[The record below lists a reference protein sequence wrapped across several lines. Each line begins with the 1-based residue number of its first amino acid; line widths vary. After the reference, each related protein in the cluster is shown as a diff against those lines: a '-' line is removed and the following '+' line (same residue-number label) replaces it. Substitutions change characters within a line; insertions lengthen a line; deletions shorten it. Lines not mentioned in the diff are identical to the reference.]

1 MEPGQVCGEFAEDAG
16 SLKFFHAPSSPL
28 FAVAVSSRTMV
39 TSAAIRAELVYAL
52 RNDLI
57 GPDPDDP
64 RDAPFA
70 RETLSSSPSH
80 WYLTGFLAPTGQK
93 TEEKQDEEA
102 DDELSSAL
110 DDAAEGETETS
121 TARRPMFPS
130 SLGLSVLV
138 RAECKRLTVR
148 VTYGTYEPKT
158 PEARIESEI
167 RRAGDSDVPPAE
179 DTRSRQ
185 HWIRSPHDY
194 TVHIAL
200 DDKPYFEPIKGSDGM
215 ALRVVLRPVQET
227 ELDFVDN
234 GTRYATIFLVNQRT
248 PIGRPEEDRGFSFQ
262 TQMTVSSAEDF
273 VPRPNLRGARK
284 DDDIDEKIGDLLYR
298 DSFEYAVGHGVST
311 TAKIQGQ
318 GKDGFC
324 NEVSTTW
331 LPSAEVEK
339 VEHNDKIVGI
349 ELKMAELAKITDGKT
364 VREKLGRLP
373 IAYAEWIGQQD
384 TEVDGHAVRKDTAE
398 TLLSAARRAKERI
411 DRGIRVLETDS
422 LALEAF
428 AVANEVMAAAQIARE
443 KIKDPEKVAAGKFY
457 PAWRVF
463 QLAFLLMNVPGQID
477 PTSDERDAVDLIFFP
492 TGGGKTEAYLGLA
505 AFTLVLRR
513 LRHSGNSSAGVTV
526 LMRYTL
532 RLLTLDQLERAAA
545 LICAL
550 ELKRRK
556 EPQKFGPKRFSIG
569 LWVGKSATP
578 NRFGSEKNY
587 DESTALRRVNAF
599 RENPQKNASPIP
611 IDKCP
616 WCQSPFDQETFDLKP
631 DYKNP
636 QQLRVKC
643 GEKKCEFR
651 WQKEFPEGIPILAV
665 DDEIYRE
672 LPCFLIATVD
682 KFASLPW
689 EGRTGLLLGKN
700 VTHYNE
706 LGFYG
711 PAQTPPN
718 AKALPEPLLPPD
730 LIIQDELHLISGPLG
745 TIVGLYESAID
756 YLTTR
761 QVGDKKI
768 RPKIVAST
776 ATVRRAQ
783 AQVQALFGRSRVE
796 VFPPPGPNRRDSFFA
811 QTVPVTRANARYY
824 VGLSAPGR
832 SQKVLLMRTYIA
844 LLASAQK
851 AYAANP
857 KEADP
862 YMTLVGYFNSLRELG
877 GSQRIVEEE
886 VRARLMRMFLRHRVG
901 ETGTLFVNRN
911 ISFECVELT
920 SRRTTDAV
928 KEAKE
933 RLEQVFFDKSKKH
946 ASVDVALASNMISV
960 GVDIARLGLMV
971 VCGQP
976 KTTAEYIQAT
986 SRVGRDANRPGL
998 VVALLNAHKPRD
1010 RSHFEHFTAY
1020 HNSFYRGVEAT
1031 SITPFSPRAVDRGLA
1046 GLVVA
1051 LARLGEPSLT
1061 APDSAEKIVDVKD
1074 RLGFIGDV
1082 ITSRAEAHRKARDGD
1097 DPIDGVKASLRER
1110 VDALL
1115 DSWARVVKDDPAK
1128 MGLAYQKYEEQTS
1141 KRWLLRMPLDEELVN
1156 CRDHERV
1163 FVANRSMRDVE
1174 GTTDVYV
1181 ADLRQSQMALTRDES

>member
-1 MEPGQVCGEFAEDAG
+1 MA
-16 SLKFFHAPSSPL
+16 
-28 FAVAVSSRTMV
+28 
-39 TSAAIRAELVYAL
+39 TSAAVRAELVYAL

-64 RDAPFA
+64 RDAPYA

-93 TEEKQDEEA
+93 AEEKQDDEA
-102 DDELSSAL
+102 DDDLSSAR
-110 DDAAEGETETS
+110 DDAAEGEADAPA
-121 TARRPMFPS
+121 ARRPMFPS
-130 SLGLSVLV
+130 SIGLSVLV
-138 RAECKRLTVR
+138 RAECKQITVR
-148 VTYGTYEPKT
+148 VTYGTYKPET
-158 PEARIESEI
+158 PEGKSDDEA
-167 RRAGDSDVPPAE
+167 RRAGDSDVPPPEEAR
-179 DTRSRQ
+179 TRL
-185 HWIRSPHDY
+185 HWRRTPHDY
-194 TVHIAL
+194 TVQIPL
-200 DDKPYFEPIKGSDGM
+200 DEKQRFDEPIPDSDGM
-215 ALRVVLRPVQET
+215 FLRVVLRPVPET
-227 ELDFVDN
+227 ELQFVDK
-234 GTRYATIFLVNQRT
+234 GTRYATLFLVNQREAV
-248 PIGRPEEDRGFSFQ
+248 GRPEEDRGFVFQ
-262 TQMTVSSAEDF
+262 TKMTVSSAEDF

-298 DSFEYAVGHGVST
+298 DAFEYAVGHGIST
-311 TAKIQGQ
+311 MATLQGR
-318 GKDGFC
+318 GKNGFC

-339 VEHNDKIVGI
+339 VEHNDKIKGI
-349 ELKMAELAKITDGKT
+349 ELRMGELAKMRDGQTLRKDVGQLVTEYADWISRQADTDL
-364 VREKLGRLP
+364 E
-373 IAYAEWIGQQD
+373 
-384 TEVDGHAVRKDTAE
+384 GHPVRKDTAE
-398 TLLSAARRAKERI
+398 TLLNAARTAKERI
-411 DRGIRVLETDS
+411 ERGIRALETNPM
-422 LALEAF
+422 ALEAF
-428 AVANEVMAAAQIARE
+428 AVANEVMAAAQLARE
-443 KIKDPEKVAAGKFY
+443 KIKNPESVASGKFT
-457 PAWRVF
+457 PTWRVF
-463 QLAFLLMNVPGQID
+463 QLAFLLMNIPGQID
-477 PTSDERDAVDLIFFP
+477 PTNDERDVVDLIFFP

-513 LRHSGNSSAGVTV
+513 LVHPGVSSAGVTV

-532 RLLTLDQLERAAA
+532 RLLTLDQLERAAT

-569 LWVGKSATP
+569 LWVGKNATP
-578 NRFGSEKNY
+578 NKFGTEKDYN
-587 DESTALRRVNAF
+587 DTTALRRVLAY
-599 RENPQKNASPIP
+599 REDPKKNASPIP

-616 WCQSPFDQETFDLKP
+616 WCQTSFGQDTFDLKP
-631 DYKNP
+631 DYKSP
-636 QQLRVKC
+636 QQLRVMCMKRD
-643 GEKKCEFR
+643 CEFR
-651 WQKEFPEGIPILAV
+651 WQREFPDGIPILAV

-682 KFASLPW
+682 KFAALPW
-689 EGRTGLLLGKN
+689 EGKTGLLLGKN
-700 VTHYNE
+700 VTHAND

-711 PAQTPPN
+711 PAQMPPT
-718 AKALPEPLLPPD
+718 ARPMPEPLLPPD

-745 TIVGLYESAID
+745 TMVGLYETAID
-756 YLTTR
+756 HLMVR
-761 QVGDKKI
+761 RVGDRDI

-783 AQVQALFGRSRVE
+783 AQVQALFGRPRVDI
-796 VFPPPGPNRRDSFFA
+796 FPPPGPDRRDSFFA
-811 QTVPVTRANARYY
+811 QTVAVSNNNPNTNARYY

-844 LLASAQK
+844 LLAAAQK
-851 AYAANP
+851 AYATNA

-901 ETGTLFVNRN
+901 ETSPLFVNRN
-911 ISFECVELT
+911 IAFECVELT

-933 RLEQVFFDKSKKH
+933 RLEQVFHEKSKKH
-946 ASVDVALASNMISV
+946 APVDVALASNMISV

-986 SRVGRDANRPGL
+986 SRVGRDARRPGL
-998 VVALLNAHKPRD
+998 VVTLLNAHKPRD

-1031 SITPFSPRAVDRGLA
+1031 SITPFSPRAIDRGLA

-1051 LARLGEPSLT
+1051 LARLGESTLT
-1061 APDSAEKIVDVKD
+1061 APDGAEKLVEVKD
-1074 RLGFIGDV
+1074 RLEFIGDV
-1082 ITSRAEAHRKARDGD
+1082 IARRAEAHRTGRAGD
-1097 DPIDGVKASLRER
+1097 DPMDHVKAALRER
-1110 VDALL
+1110 IDALL

-1128 MGLAYQKYEEQTS
+1128 MRLAYQKYEDQAS
-1141 KRWLLRMPLDEELVN
+1141 KRPLLRMPLDEELLH
-1156 CRDHERV
+1156 CKDHERV

-1181 ADLRQSQMALTRDES
+1181 ADLRQNPMSSTRAET

>member
-1 MEPGQVCGEFAEDAG
+1 MA
-16 SLKFFHAPSSPL
+16 
-28 FAVAVSSRTMV
+28 
-39 TSAAIRAELVYAL
+39 TSATVRSELVYAL

-64 RDAPFA
+64 RDAAYA

-93 TEEKQDEEA
+93 AEEKQDEEA
-102 DDELSSAL
+102 DEELSSAL
-110 DDAAEGETETS
+110 DDAGEGESEAS
-121 TARRPMFPS
+121 AARRPMFPS
-130 SLGLSVLV
+130 SIGLSVLV

-148 VTYGTYEPKT
+148 VTYGTYVPKAS
-158 PEARIESEI
+158 EGHEES

-179 DTRSRQ
+179 DARSRQ
-185 HWIRSPHDY
+185 HWARTPHEY
-194 TVHIAL
+194 TVHIPL
-200 DDKPYFEPIKGSDGM
+200 DDKQRFDEPIKGSEGM
-215 ALRVVLRPVQET
+215 VLRVVLRPVPET
-227 ELDFVDN
+227 ELQFVDK
-234 GTRYATIFLVNQRT
+234 GTRYATIFLVNQR
-248 PIGRPEEDRGFSFQ
+248 PAVGRPEEDRGFVFQ
-262 TQMTVSSAEDF
+262 TRLTVSSAEDF

-298 DSFEYAVGHGVST
+298 DCFEYAVGHGVST
-311 TAKIQGQ
+311 KAVIQGH
-318 GKDGFC
+318 GKNGFC

-339 VEHNDKIVGI
+339 VEHTPLKHV
-349 ELKMAELAKITDGKT
+349 ELRMGELAKVRDGQT
-364 VREKLGRLP
+364 LREKVGDLVTEYGD
-373 IAYAEWIGQQD
+373 WITRQAD
-384 TEVDGHAVRKDTAE
+384 TDLEGHAVRKDTAE
-398 TLLSAARRAKERI
+398 TLLNAARLAKERM
-411 DRGIRVLETDS
+411 DRGLRALETNPM
-422 LALEAF
+422 ALEAF

-443 KIKDPEKVAAGKFY
+443 KTKNPEAVAAGWFT
-457 PAWRVF
+457 PTWRVF

-477 PTSDERDAVDLIFFP
+477 PTSQERDAVDLIFFP

-505 AFTLVLRR
+505 AFTLVWRR
-513 LRHSGNSSAGVTV
+513 LVHPGVTSAGVTV

-532 RLLTLDQLERAAA
+532 RLLTLDQLERAAT
-545 LICAL
+545 LMCAL

-569 LWVGKSATP
+569 LWVGKNATP
-578 NRFGSEKNY
+578 NKFGTEKDY
-587 DESTALRRVNAF
+587 DETTALRRVQAF
-599 RENPQKNASPIP
+599 REDPKKNPSPIP

-616 WCQSPFDQETFDLKP
+616 WCQTPFGQDTFELKP

-636 QQLRVKC
+636 QQLRVTCMKRD
-643 GEKKCEFR
+643 CEFR

-682 KFASLPW
+682 KFAGLPW
-689 EGRTGLLLGKN
+689 VGKTGLLLGKN
-700 VTHYNE
+700 VTHHND

-711 PAQTPPN
+711 PAQMPPT
-718 AKALPEPLLPPD
+718 AKALPRPLLPPD

-745 TIVGLYESAID
+745 TMVGLYETALD
-756 YLTTR
+756 HLMTR
-761 QVGDKKI
+761 RVGDRDI

-783 AQVQALFGRSRVE
+783 AQVQALFGRSHVE

-811 QTVPVTRANARYY
+811 QTMPIPKANARYY

-844 LLASAQK
+844 LLAAAQK
-851 AYAANP
+851 AYAADP
-857 KEADP
+857 KAADP

-901 ETGTLFVNRN
+901 ETSTLFVNRN
-911 ISFECVELT
+911 IAFECVELT

-933 RLEQVFFDKSKKH
+933 RLEQAFHEKSKKH
-946 ASVDVALASNMISV
+946 PAVDVALASNMISV
-960 GVDIARLGLMV
+960 GVDITRLGLMV

-986 SRVGRDANRPGL
+986 SRVGRDSNRPGL
-998 VVALLNAHKPRD
+998 VVTLLNAHKPRD

-1020 HNSFYRGVEAT
+1020 HESFYRGVEAT

-1061 APDSAEKIVDVKD
+1061 APDGAEKLGEVKE
-1074 RLGFIGDV
+1074 RLGFIGEV
-1082 ITSRAEAHRKARDGD
+1082 IASRAEAHRAGRAGD
-1097 DPIDGVKASLRER
+1097 DPIDGVKAVLRER

-1115 DSWARVVKDDPAK
+1115 DSWARVVKDDPAR
-1128 MGLAYQKYEEQTS
+1128 MGLAYQKYEEQSS
-1141 KRWLLRMPLDEELVN
+1141 KRPLLRMPLDEDLTN
-1156 CRDHERV
+1156 CKDHERV

-1181 ADLRQSQMALTRDES
+1181 ADLRSSQRALMGIES

>member
-1 MEPGQVCGEFAEDAG
+1 MA
-16 SLKFFHAPSSPL
+16 
-28 FAVAVSSRTMV
+28 
-39 TSAAIRAELVYAL
+39 TSAAVRAELVYAL

-64 RDAPFA
+64 RDAAYA

-93 TEEKQDEEA
+93 AEEKQDDEA
-102 DDELSSAL
+102 DDDLSSAL
-110 DDAAEGETETS
+110 DDAGEGESEAS
-121 TARRPMFPS
+121 SARRPMFPS
-130 SLGLSVLV
+130 SIGVSVLV

-148 VTYGTYEPKT
+148 VTYGTYEPKAS
-158 PEARIESEI
+158 EAKAGGDEET
-167 RRAGDSDVPPAE
+167 RRAGDSDIPPAE
-179 DTRSRQ
+179 EMRSRH
-185 HWIRSPHDY
+185 HWIRTPHDY
-194 TVHIAL
+194 TVHIPL
-200 DDKPYFEPIKGSDGM
+200 DEKQRFDENIAGSNGM
-215 ALRVVLRPVQET
+215 VLRVVLRPVPET
-227 ELDFVDN
+227 ELQFVDK
-234 GTRYATIFLVNQRT
+234 GTRYSTIFLVNQRT
-248 PIGRPEEDRGFSFQ
+248 AVGRPEEDRGFVFQ
-262 TQMTVSSAEDF
+262 TRLTVSSAEDF

-298 DSFEYAVGHGVST
+298 DAFEYAVGHGIST
-311 TAKIQGQ
+311 TATIQGQ
-318 GKDGFC
+318 GKNGFC

-339 VEHNDKIVGI
+339 VDHTTLKHV
-349 ELKMAELAKITDGKT
+349 ELRMGELAQIRDGQTLRKEVGNLVTEYGDWISRQAETDL
-364 VREKLGRLP
+364 E
-373 IAYAEWIGQQD
+373 
-384 TEVDGHAVRKDTAE
+384 GHAVRKDTAE
-398 TLLSAARRAKERI
+398 TLLGAARRAKERI
-411 DRGIRVLETDS
+411 DRGIRALETNA

-428 AVANEVMAAAQIARE
+428 AITNEAMAQAQIARE
-443 KIKDPEKVAAGKFY
+443 KIKNPENVAAGKFT

-463 QLAFLLMNVPGQID
+463 QLAFLLMNLPGQID
-477 PTSDERDAVDLIFFP
+477 PTLDERDAVDLIFFP

-513 LRHSGNSSAGVTV
+513 LMHPGLSAAGVTV

-532 RLLTLDQLERAAA
+532 RLLTLDQLERAAT

-556 EPQKFGPKRFSIG
+556 DPQKFGPKRFSIG
-569 LWVGKSATP
+569 LWVGKNATP
-578 NRFGSEKNY
+578 NKFGTEKDF
-587 DESTALRRVNAF
+587 DETTALRRVLAF
-599 RENPQKNASPIP
+599 REDPKKNPSPIP

-616 WCQSPFDQETFDLKP
+616 WCQTPFSQDTFELKP
-631 DYKNP
+631 DSKNP
-636 QQLRVKC
+636 QQLRVMCIKRD
-643 GEKKCEFR
+643 CEFR
-651 WQKEFPEGIPILAV
+651 WQREFPEGIPILAV

-672 LPCFLIATVD
+672 LPGFLIATVD
-682 KFASLPW
+682 KFAGLPW
-689 EGRTGLLLGKN
+689 VGKTGLLLGKN
-700 VTHYNE
+700 VTHAND

-711 PAQTPPN
+711 PAQMPPT
-718 AKALPEPLLPPD
+718 ARPLPKPLLPPD

-745 TIVGLYESAID
+745 TMVGLYETAID
-756 YLTTR
+756 HLMVR
-761 QVGDKKI
+761 RVGERDI

-783 AQVQALFGRSRVE
+783 AQVQALFGRSHVE
-796 VFPPPGPNRRDSFFA
+796 VFPPPGPNRHDSFFA
-811 QTVPVTRANARYY
+811 QTVPVPKANARYY
-824 VGLSAPGR
+824 VGISAPGR

-844 LLASAQK
+844 LLAAAQK
-851 AYAANP
+851 AYEANP
-857 KEADP
+857 KDADP

-886 VRARLMRMFLRHRVG
+886 VRARLMRMVLRHRVG
-901 ETGTLFVNRN
+901 ETSTLFVNRN
-911 ISFECVELT
+911 IAFECVELT
-920 SRRTTDAV
+920 SRRTTDDV

-933 RLEQVFFDKSKKH
+933 RLEQAFHEKSKKR
-946 ASVDVALASNMISV
+946 SPVDVALASNMISV
-960 GVDIARLGLMV
+960 GVDITRLGLMV

-998 VVALLNAHKPRD
+998 VVTLLNAHKPRD

-1051 LARLGEPSLT
+1051 LARLGEGSLT
-1061 APDSAEKIVDVKD
+1061 APDGAEKLVDVKD

-1082 ITSRAEAHRKARDGD
+1082 ITSRAEAHRPGRAGD
-1097 DPIDGVKASLRER
+1097 DPIDGVKAALRER

-1128 MGLAYQKYEEQTS
+1128 MGLAYQKYEDQAS
-1141 KRWLLRMPLDEELVN
+1141 KRPLLRMPLDEDLAT
-1156 CRDHERV
+1156 CKDHERV

-1181 ADLRQSQMALTRDES
+1181 ADLRQNPMSMTRAET

>member
-1 MEPGQVCGEFAEDAG
+1 MA
-16 SLKFFHAPSSPL
+16 
-28 FAVAVSSRTMV
+28 

-64 RDAPFA
+64 RDASHA

-93 TEEKQDEEA
+93 AEEKQDDDA
-102 DDELSSAL
+102 DDDLSSAR
-110 DDAAEGETETS
+110 DDASDGEADAPV
-121 TARRPMFPS
+121 ARRPMFPS
-130 SLGLSVLV
+130 SMGLSVLV
-138 RAECKRLTVR
+138 RAECKQITVR

-158 PEARIESEI
+158 SEAKGDDEA
-167 RRAGDSDVPPAE
+167 RRAGDSDVPPPEEA
-179 DTRSRQ
+179 RARL
-185 HWIRSPHDY
+185 HWMRTPHDY
-194 TVHIAL
+194 TVQIPL
-200 DDKPYFEPIKGSDGM
+200 DEKPRFDKPIPGPKGM
-215 ALRVVLRPVQET
+215 VLRVVLRPVPET
-227 ELDFVDN
+227 ELQFVDK
-234 GTRYATIFLVNQRT
+234 GTRYATLFLVNQRD
-248 PIGRPEEDRGFSFQ
+248 PVGRPEEDRGFVFQ
-262 TQMTVSSAEDF
+262 TKMTVSSAEDF

-284 DDDIDEKIGDLLYR
+284 TDDIDEKIGDLLYR
-298 DSFEYAVGHGVST
+298 DAFEYAVGHGIST
-311 TAKIQGQ
+311 TASLQGR
-318 GKDGFC
+318 GKNGFC

-339 VEHNDKIVGI
+339 VEHNDKIRGI
-349 ELKMAELAKITDGKT
+349 ELRMGELAKIRDGQTLRKE
-364 VREKLGRLP
+364 VGNLVHEYG
-373 IAYAEWIGQQD
+373 EWISQQAD
-384 TEVDGHAVRKDTAE
+384 TDFEGHDVRKETAE
-398 TLLSAARRAKERI
+398 TLLNAARTAKERME
-411 DRGIRVLETDS
+411 RGIWALETNP

-428 AVANEVMAAAQIARE
+428 AVANEAMAAAQLARE
-443 KIKDPEKVAAGKFY
+443 KIKNPESVAAGKFT
-457 PAWRVF
+457 PTWRVF
-463 QLAFLLMNVPGQID
+463 QLAFLLMNIPGQID
-477 PTSDERDAVDLIFFP
+477 PTNDERDAVDLIFFP

-513 LRHSGNSSAGVTV
+513 IMHPGVSSAGVTV

-532 RLLTLDQLERAAA
+532 RLLTLDQLERAAT

-569 LWVGKSATP
+569 LWVGKNATP
-578 NRFGSEKNY
+578 NKFGTEK
-587 DESTALRRVNAF
+587 DFDDTTARRRVLAF
-599 RENPQKNASPIP
+599 REDPKKNPSPIP

-616 WCQSPFDQETFDLKP
+616 WCQTPFGQDTFDLKP
-631 DYKNP
+631 DSKNP
-636 QQLRVKC
+636 QQLRVMCMKRD
-643 GEKKCEFR
+643 CEFR
-651 WQKEFPEGIPILAV
+651 WLRDFPEGIPILAV

-682 KFASLPW
+682 KFAGLPW
-689 EGRTGLLLGKN
+689 VGKAGLLLGKN
-700 VTHYNE
+700 VTHANE

-711 PAQTPPN
+711 PAQMPPT
-718 AKALPEPLLPPD
+718 ARPLQQPLLPPD

-745 TIVGLYESAID
+745 TIVGLYETAID
-756 YLTTR
+756 HLTVR
-761 QVGDKKI
+761 RVGDRDV

-783 AQVQALFGRSRVE
+783 AQVQALFGRSRVDI
-796 VFPPPGPNRRDSFFA
+796 FPPPGPNRQDSFFA
-811 QTVPVTRANARYY
+811 QTVPKSTANARYY

-844 LLASAQK
+844 LLAAAQK
-851 AYAANP
+851 AYAAHP
-857 KEADP
+857 KDADA

-886 VRARLMRMFLRHRVG
+886 VRARLMRMVLRRRVG
-901 ETGTLFVNRN
+901 EPGTLFDNRN
-911 ISFECVELT
+911 IAFECVELT
-920 SRRTTDAV
+920 SRRTTDEV
-928 KEAKE
+928 KDAKE
-933 RLEQVFFDKSKKH
+933 RLEQVFHEKSKKH
-946 ASVDVALASNMISV
+946 APVDVALASNMISV

-986 SRVGRDANRPGL
+986 SRVGRDARRPGL
-998 VVALLNAHKPRD
+998 VVTLLNAHKPRD

-1031 SITPFSPRAVDRGLA
+1031 SITPFSPRAIDRGLA

-1051 LARLGEPSLT
+1051 LARLGESSLT
-1061 APDSAEKIVDVKD
+1061 APDAAEKLVEVRD
-1074 RLGFIGDV
+1074 RLGFVGDV
-1082 ITSRAEAHRKARDGD
+1082 ITRRAEAHRAGRAGD
-1097 DPIDGVKASLRER
+1097 DPMDQVKATLRER

-1115 DSWARVVKDDPAK
+1115 DSWARVVKDDPANDR
-1128 MGLAYQKYEEQTS
+1128 LAYQKYEDQSS
-1141 KRWLLRMPLDEELVN
+1141 KRPLLRMPLDEELLK
-1156 CRDHERV
+1156 CKDHAKV

-1181 ADLRQSQMALTRDES
+1181 ADLRQNPKSLTRAES

>member
-1 MEPGQVCGEFAEDAG
+1 MA
-16 SLKFFHAPSSPL
+16 
-28 FAVAVSSRTMV
+28 
-39 TSAAIRAELVYAL
+39 TSAAVRAELVYAL

-70 RETLSSSPSH
+70 HETLSSSPSH

-93 TEEKQDEEA
+93 AEEKQDDEA
-102 DDELSSAL
+102 DDDLSSAL
-110 DDAAEGETETS
+110 DDAGEGES
-121 TARRPMFPS
+121 DVSAARRPMFPS
-130 SLGLSVLV
+130 SIGLSVLV
-138 RAECKRLTVR
+138 RAACKRLTVR
-148 VTYGTYEPKT
+148 ITYGTYEPK
-158 PEARIESEI
+158 PADGKNESDNEA

-179 DTRSRQ
+179 ENRSRLQ
-185 HWIRSPHDY
+185 WTRTPHDY
-194 TVHIAL
+194 TVHLSL
-200 DDKPYFEPIKGSDGM
+200 DEKQRFDKEIPGPKGM
-215 ALRVVLRPVQET
+215 VLRVVLRPVPET
-227 ELDFVDN
+227 ELQFVDK
-234 GTRYATIFLVNQRT
+234 GTRYATLFLVNQRT
-248 PIGRPEEDRGFSFQ
+248 AVGRPEEDRGFVFQ
-262 TQMTVSSAEDF
+262 TRLTISSAEDF

-298 DSFEYAVGHGVST
+298 EAFEYAVGHGVST
-311 TAKIQGQ
+311 TSIIQGH
-318 GKDGFC
+318 GKNGFC

-339 VEHNDKIVGI
+339 VEHTSPRHV
-349 ELKMAELAKITDGKT
+349 ELSMGELAKIRDGKT
-364 VREKLGRLP
+364 LRNAVGSLVTEYGDWITRQADTDLEGHEVRQE
-373 IAYAEWIGQQD
+373 
-384 TEVDGHAVRKDTAE
+384 TAE
-398 TLLSAARRAKERI
+398 TLLEAARRAKERMN
-411 DRGIRVLETDS
+411 RGISALETNP

-428 AVANEVMAAAQIARE
+428 AVANEVMAMAQIARE
-443 KIKDPEKVAAGKFY
+443 KIKNADDVTSGKFT
-457 PAWRVF
+457 PTWRAF

-477 PTSDERDAVDLIFFP
+477 PTLEERDAVDLIFFP

-513 LRHSGNSSAGVTV
+513 LLHPGLSSAGVTV

-532 RLLTLDQLERAAA
+532 RLLTLDQLERAAT
-545 LICAL
+545 LMCAL
-550 ELKRRK
+550 ELKRRQ

-578 NRFGSEKNY
+578 NKFGNEKDFN
-587 DESTALRRVNAF
+587 ETTALRRVLAF
-599 RENPQKNASPIP
+599 REDPKKNPSPIP

-616 WCQSPFDQETFDLKP
+616 WCNTSFGQDTFELKP
-631 DYKNP
+631 DYRNP
-636 QQLRVKC
+636 QQLRVMCLKRD
-643 GEKKCEFR
+643 CEFR

-700 VTHYNE
+700 VTHAND

-711 PAQTPPN
+711 PAQMPPT
-718 AKALPEPLLPPD
+718 AKALPKPLLSPD

-745 TIVGLYESAID
+745 TIVGLYETAID
-756 YLTTR
+756 HLMQRKIGERT
-761 QVGDKKI
+761 I

-783 AQVQALFGRSRVE
+783 AQVQALFGRSQVE
-796 VFPPPGPNRRDSFFA
+796 VFPPPGPNRQDSFFA
-811 QTVPVTRANARYY
+811 QTVPAKNANARYY

-844 LLASAQK
+844 LLAAAQK
-851 AYAANP
+851 AYTINP
-857 KEADP
+857 KDADP

-886 VRARLMRMFLRHRVG
+886 VRNRLMRMDMRHRVG
-901 ETGTLFVNRN
+901 DESMLFENRT
-911 ISFECVELT
+911 IAFECVELT
-920 SRRTTDAV
+920 SRRTTDDV

-933 RLEQVFFDKSKKH
+933 RLEQLFYEKSKKH
-946 ASVDVALASNMISV
+946 APVDVALASNMISV
-960 GVDIARLGLMV
+960 GVDITRLGLMV

-986 SRVGRDANRPGL
+986 SRVGRDSKRPGL
-998 VVALLNAHKPRD
+998 VVTLLNAHKPRD

-1031 SITPFSPRAVDRGLA
+1031 SVTPFSARAVDRGLA

-1051 LARLGEPSLT
+1051 LARLGESALT
-1061 APDSAEKIVDVKD
+1061 PPDGAEKLVDVKE
-1074 RLGFIGDV
+1074 RLGFIGEV
-1082 ITSRAEAHRKARDGD
+1082 IANRAEAHRKARDGD
-1097 DPIDGVKASLRER
+1097 DPMDGIKATLRER

-1115 DSWARVVKDDPAK
+1115 DSWARIVKDDPARA
-1128 MGLAYQKYEEQTS
+1128 GLSYQKYEDQAS
-1141 KRWLLRMPLDEELVN
+1141 KRALLRMPLDEELTTI
-1156 CRDHERV
+1156 CKDHERV

-1181 ADLRQSQMALTRDES
+1181 ADLRQNPMSKTRAET